1 MNNPDGLNPE
11 GSLQEPLTATL
22 AETVAFKELEA
33 QSDIAESP
41 DASSERD
48 ELSGWLGLVRA
59 RPLVPLAAAAALGF
73 ALAIVLRR

>member
-1 MNNPDGLNPE
+1 MNNLDGLNPE

-22 AETVAFKELEA
+22 AETVAFKELEP

-41 DASSERD
+41 DAERD

-73 ALAIVLRR
+73 TLAIVLRR